1 LGFGQQSMAIV
12 VGKRSLWGA
21 TIWRCVI
28 AAAIN
33 RVTYQDLNSNMSL
46 LGQQRS
52 LEALLLAIKAQISV
66 KQGILLREQ
75 RRLVAESATLEALL
89 QKRSY
94 EQSIRMQ
101 SHLATHAIDRLTG
114 LSERAAQAGLFTTG
128 DEALLSEEFAKAD
141 RRFNARM
148 LLVEGVLV
156 AQDERSLDLLRAT
169 RRLDLRK
176 DFVYALHQHERQ
188 EAILKLAG
196 EIPEAI
202 QHWKDAERPHIDAHA
217 ANDPAREAIL
227 TAGDKPQI
235 DDKELKA
242 AKARYLAS
250 LSEVTILVD
259 QVRHL
264 ESLSA
269 TTEGE
274 RHQVE
279 RQAKT
284 ESHMLGKLYATH
296 LFNGKSELDAY
307 QLASESL
314 SAACEM
320 HFRRLEATHES
331 ALARYRKQVDELLSS
346 GNTPAI
352 EPISAKGF
360 RDRAN
365 KALSD
370 RSVDALAQICRELAE
385 LFDLAELAKGNSGA
399 ARVFGVREHSSTTVF
414 AGAAALAG
422 DAPGNAAQSEAYK
435 ASETGREWEEVVQ
448 ADAPRQQESGS
459 GEYHHIKM

>member
-1 LGFGQQSMAIV
+1 LGFGQQSMAIA

-66 KQGILLREQ
+66 KQGLLLREQ
-75 RRLVAESATLEALL
+75 RRLDAESATLEDLL

-101 SHLATHAIDRLTG
+101 SHLATHAVDRLTG
-114 LSERAAQAGLFTTG
+114 LSERAAQVGLFTTG
-128 DEALLSEEFAKAD
+128 DEDRLSEEFAKAD

-148 LLVEGVLV
+148 LLVEGVLF
-156 AQDERSLDLLRAT
+156 AQDERSLDVLRAT
-169 RRLDLRK
+169 RILDSRK
-176 DFVYALHQHERQ
+176 DFVHALHQQERQ
-188 EAILKLAG
+188 EAILQLAG
-196 EIPEAI
+196 ETPEAI
-202 QHWKDAERPHIDAHA
+202 QQWKDAEWRHIDAHA
-217 ANDPAREAIL
+217 ANDPERETIF
-227 TAGDKPQI
+227 TAGDVPQI
-235 DDKELKA
+235 DDEELKG

-250 LSEVTILVD
+250 LSEVTILVH
-259 QVRHL
+259 QVRQL

-269 TTEGE
+269 ATEAE
-274 RHQVE
+274 RQVE
-279 RQAKT
+279 RQAKA
-284 ESHMLGKLYATH
+284 ESHMLGKLHATH

-314 SAACEM
+314 SAVREM
-320 HFRRLEATHES
+320 HSKRLEAMHES
-331 ALARYRKQVDELLSS
+331 ALARHRKQIDELLSS
-346 GNTPAI
+346 GDSPTI

-360 RDRAN
+360 RDRAD
-365 KALSD
+365 KALAD
-370 RSVDALAQICRELAE
+370 RSVDALAQIRRELAE

-399 ARVFGVREHSSTTVF
+399 AKVFGFREHSSTTVF

-422 DAPGNAAQSEAYK
+422 DAPESAARSEAYK
-435 ASETGREWEEVVQ
+435 ASETGREWEKVVQ
-448 ADAPRQQESGS
+448 ADAPRQQESGA
-459 GEYHHIKM
+459 GEHHHIKM

>member
-1 LGFGQQSMAIV
+1 
-12 VGKRSLWGA
+12 
-21 TIWRCVI
+21 
-28 AAAIN
+28 
-33 RVTYQDLNSNMSL
+33 MSL

-52 LEALLLAIKAQISV
+52 LEALLLAIKAQISI
-66 KQGILLREQ
+66 KQGLLLREQ
-75 RRLVAESATLEALL
+75 RRLDAESATLEDLL

-94 EQSIRMQ
+94 EQSVRMQ
-101 SHLATHAIDRLTG
+101 SHLATHAVDRLTG
-114 LSERAAQAGLFTTG
+114 LSERATQVGLFTTG
-128 DEALLSEEFAKAD
+128 DEDRLNEEFAKAN

-148 LLVEGVLV
+148 LLVEGVLF
-156 AQDERSLDLLRAT
+156 AQDERSLDVLRAT
-169 RRLDLRK
+169 RILDSRK
-176 DFVYALHQHERQ
+176 DYVHALHQQERQ
-188 EAILKLAG
+188 EAILQLAG
-196 EIPEAI
+196 ETPEAI
-202 QHWKDAERPHIDAHA
+202 QQWKDAEWRHIDAHV
-217 ANDPAREAIL
+217 ANDPEREAIF

-250 LSEVTILVD
+250 LSEVTIMVD
-259 QVRHL
+259 QVCHL

-269 TTEGE
+269 ATEAE

-314 SAACEM
+314 SAAREM
-320 HFRRLEATHES
+320 HSKRLEAMHES
-331 ALARYRKQVDELLSS
+331 ALARHRKQIDELLSS
-346 GNTPAI
+346 WDSPTI

-360 RDRAN
+360 RDRAD
-365 KALSD
+365 KALAD
-370 RSVDALAQICRELAE
+370 RSVDALAQIRRELAE

-399 ARVFGVREHSSTTVF
+399 AKVFGFREHSSTTVF

-422 DAPGNAAQSEAYK
+422 DAPESAARSEAYK
-435 ASETGREWEEVVQ
+435 ASETGREWEELVQ
-448 ADAPRQQESGS
+448 ADAHRQQEESGA
-459 GEYHHIKM
+459 GENYHIKM